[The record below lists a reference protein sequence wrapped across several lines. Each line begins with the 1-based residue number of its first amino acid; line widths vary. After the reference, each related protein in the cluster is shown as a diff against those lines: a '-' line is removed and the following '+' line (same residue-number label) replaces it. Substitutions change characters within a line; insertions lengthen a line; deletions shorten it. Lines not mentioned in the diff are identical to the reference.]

1 MWYWIGMAIS
11 IYLLFIIL
19 EESIYILWN
28 RYVFGPKERKI
39 RLWKNRITLGIS
51 FLIRLHLKESRQK
64 HTHKVSSH

>member
-19 EESIYILWN
+19 EELIYILWN

-39 RLWKNRITLGIS
+39 RLWKNRITLGIA

-64 HTHKVSSH
+64 HTDKVSSH